1 MELVIFTG
9 VKMMS
14 SRHPMYSSTK
24 SSRECV
30 GQYIEKEHLHTRNT
44 EISML
49 SMQIYI
55 MVNLRQ
61 QSSIFFL
68 FFLPH
73 FYTLWENSFAHALW
87 ANWSLRI
94 ISPDYKFPN
103 HGGRLVKRVAVKNKR
118 FPIKI
123 WL

>member
-1 MELVIFTG
+1 MWLVIFTG

-24 SSRECV
+24 YSRECV

-61 QSSIFFL
+61 QSSIFFYCCINRI
-68 FFLPH
+68 FTH
-73 FYTLWENSFAHALW
+73 YGKTLLHMHCGQIGL
-87 ANWSLRI
+87 
-94 ISPDYKFPN
+94 
-103 HGGRLVKRVAVKNKR
+103 
-118 FPIKI
+118 
-123 WL
+123 